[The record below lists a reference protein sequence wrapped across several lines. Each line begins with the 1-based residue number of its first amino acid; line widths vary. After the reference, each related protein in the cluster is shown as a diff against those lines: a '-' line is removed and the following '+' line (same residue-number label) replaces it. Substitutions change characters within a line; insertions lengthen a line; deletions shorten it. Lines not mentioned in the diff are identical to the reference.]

1 MLPFERPAPR
11 PQIRVVKQNQSPS
24 EEMRKWL
31 LEGKNISKNKN
42 IVF

>member
-1 MLPFERPAPR
+1 MDQFQRPTPR
-11 PQIRVVKQNQSPS
+11 PQIRVVKENQRPS
-24 EEMRKWL
+24 EEMRRWL

>member
-1 MLPFERPAPR
+1 MDQFQRPTPR
-11 PQIRVVKQNQSPS
+11 PLIRIVKENQTPS

-31 LEGKNISKNKN
+31 LSGHNSSKNKT